1 MMSWYVV
8 HQWRHDLS
16 GEGSMIV
23 YLNLF
28 SMTLE
33 NGERVVLSCVL
44 LLMDSVK
51 LGYNAHDYNEFTVIT
66 NEFNFTYLVLIKSF
80 ST

>member
-1 MMSWYVV
+1 
-8 HQWRHDLS
+8 
-16 GEGSMIV
+16 MIM

-28 SMTLE
+28 SMTLKK
-33 NGERVVLSCVL
+33 GERVVLSCVL

-51 LGYNAHDYNEFTVIT
+51 LGYNVHDYNEFTVIT
-66 NEFNFTYLVLIKSF
+66 NEFNFTYLVLSNSF